1 MEVALNN
8 VLLNTIHYFKNDE
21 CQNRDRIRDFVLSI
35 LNKLGNQ
42 FNHYCFP
49 SSVTEC
55 NFDNQ

>member
-49 SSVTEC
+49 SSVTE
-55 NFDNQ
+55 FI